1 MIHLSTN
8 IEIVNM
14 LTNISTES
22 SDEEADDNTISNDT
36 VISNDVSDI
45 LSNTPVNEVISARN
59 TISNTNSLSDMLN

>member
-1 MIHLSTN
+1 
-8 IEIVNM
+8 M

>member
-1 MIHLSTN
+1 
-8 IEIVNM
+8 M

-45 LSNTPVNEVISARN
+45 LSNTPVNEVISTHN